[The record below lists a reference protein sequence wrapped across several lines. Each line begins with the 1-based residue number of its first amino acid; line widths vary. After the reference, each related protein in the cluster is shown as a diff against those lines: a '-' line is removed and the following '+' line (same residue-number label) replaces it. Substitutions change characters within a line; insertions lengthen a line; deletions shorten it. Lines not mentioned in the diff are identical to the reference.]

1 MAWGSNSGIILCA
14 VAHAVVQGEVKGAMK
29 GESGVSRE
37 ERAAPGV
44 ARGQDA
50 GSAGG
55 ASSDGGGPEGAARK
69 TRGGRQP
76 HIAERGKPVSGRRK

>member
-1 MAWGSNSGIILCA
+1 MAWGSNGVIILCA
-14 VAHAVVQGEVKGAMK
+14 VAHAVVQGEIKGEMK

-50 GSAGG
+50 GSLEE
-55 ASSDGGGPEGAARK
+55 PRPMQAA
-69 TRGGRQP
+69 
-76 HIAERGKPVSGRRK
+76 